1 MTLEEVM
8 SELKNMGTAQT
19 QKTWENHG
27 SKGETFG
34 VKIGDMKT
42 IQKKIKHD
50 HELALKLYDTK
61 NSDAMYFAGLI
72 SEPKKMTKAQLQH
85 WAETAT
91 WHMLSEYTV
100 AWTATESEYGH
111 ELALEWIDS
120 DNELLQSTGWST
132 YSNLLAFKKDE
143 ELDLKEIKK
152 LLSRIEKTIHSQAER
167 TKYTM
172 NAFVI
177 AVGGY
182 VQPLIEEA
190 KKTGKTIGK
199 VKVNM
204 GDTACKV
211 PEVVPHIEKMESA
224 GRIGKKKKTVFC

>member
-1 MTLEEVM
+1 MTLDEVM
-8 SELKNMGTAQT
+8 SELKSMGTAQT

-27 SKGETFG
+27 SKGKTFG

-42 IQKKIKHD
+42 IQKKIKHN

-72 SEPKKMTKAQLQH
+72 SEPKKMTKEQLQH
-85 WAETAT
+85 WAESAT

-100 AWTATESEYGH
+100 AWATTESQYGR
-111 ELALEWIDS
+111 ELALKWIDS
-120 DNELLQSTGWST
+120 KDEKLQSTGWST
-132 YSNLLAFKKDE
+132 YSNLLAYKKDE
-143 ELDLKEIKK
+143 ELDFTEIKK
-152 LLSRIEKTIHSQAER
+152 LLTRIEKTIHSQGER
-167 TKYTM
+167 VKYTM
-172 NAFVI
+172 NGFVI

-182 VQPLIEEA
+182 VVPLIEEA
-190 KKTGKTIGK
+190 KKTGKAIGK

-211 PEVVPHIEKMESA
+211 PDAVPYIEKMEGM
-224 GRIGKKKKTVFC
+224 GRVGKKKKTVFC

>member
-8 SELKNMGTAQT
+8 SALKSMGTAQT

-42 IQKKIKHD
+42 IQKKIKRD

-72 SEPKKMTKAQLQH
+72 SEPKKMTREQLQH
-85 WAETAT
+85 WAESAT
-91 WHMLSEYTV
+91 WHMLTEYTV
-100 AWTATESEYGH
+100 AWATTESAYGH

-120 DNELLQSTGWST
+120 EEEKLQSAGWST

-143 ELDLKEIKK
+143 ELDLKEIKQ
-152 LLSRIEKTIHSQAER
+152 LLKRIEKTIHSQAER
-167 TKYTM
+167 VKYTM
-172 NAFVI
+172 NGFVI

-182 VQPLIEEA
+182 VLPLIEEA
-190 KKTGKTIGK
+190 KKTGKAIGK
-199 VKVNM
+199 VQVEM
-204 GDTACKV
+204 GGTACKV
-211 PEVVPHIEKMESA
+211 PEVVPYIEKMEA
-224 GRIGKKKKTVFC
+224 MGRTGKKKKTVFC